1 MRKIRA
7 ALVVI
12 GLNNLLLTL
21 GFRLWQSI
29 FNNFAVEELGVR
41 ADQIGLIQAIRE
53 IPGLL
58 GFLVGMLA
66 LVLVEMRIAGLSV
79 VVMGAGIFL
88 TAAAHSTIGLIGATL
103 LMSVGFHF
111 FYSSN
116 ASAVLLTVGQ
126 EEAPKVLGRLNSL
139 SALAAVMG
147 TLFIFGTLDAWG
159 YRTLFRVAGAVVVAG
174 GLVLLPFG
182 RQPVR
187 VRRTRRRVPLRR
199 RYWLYYALQFLMG
212 SRRHIFTTFA
222 VFLLVR
228 EYRVTPQVI
237 TLLFLVNSLIG
248 TYFHQAF
255 GKIVARFGERRVL
268 TVNFVLLI
276 GVFLGYAAIP
286 MAETLETP
294 AIQIPGLSL
303 GERVLFPA
311 FVATPAL
318 LILLFLFVADNIL
331 FGFSIALQSY
341 FQKIAL
347 GPEEITPN
355 ISLGQTINHI
365 AAVIVPVVGGLVWA
379 AVGPQY
385 TFLAGVVIAVV
396 SLALTLQMRPLRPAR
411 AEALPTDRRSP

>member
-1 MRKIRA
+1 MRKTRT

-12 GLNNLLLTL
+12 ALNNLLLAL

-53 IPGLL
+53 IPGLM
-58 GFLVGMLA
+58 GFLVGLLA
-66 LVLVEMRIAGLSV
+66 LLLVEMRIAGLSV

-88 TAAAHSTIGLIGATL
+88 TGAVGDLAGLIGATL

-116 ASAVLLTVGQ
+116 VSAVLLTVGTD
-126 EEAPKVLGRLNSL
+126 EAPKTLGRLNSL
-139 SALAAVMG
+139 GTLASVLGA
-147 TLFIFGTLDAWG
+147 LFIFATLDAWG
-159 YRTLFRVAGAVVVAG
+159 YRTLFRVAGAVVAVG

-187 VRRTRRRVPLRR
+187 ARRTRRRPPLRR
-199 RYWLYYALQFLMG
+199 RYGLYYALQFLMG

-222 VFLLVR
+222 VYLLVR
-228 EYRVTPQVI
+228 RYGVTPQTI
-237 TLLFLVNSLIG
+237 TLLFLINSLIG

-268 TVNFVLLI
+268 TANFVLLV
-276 GVFLGYAAIP
+276 GVFLGYALIP
-286 MAETLETP
+286 LAH
-294 AIQIPGLSL
+294 SL
-303 GERVLFPA
+303 ASPTFQMPSVAFGDWVLFPTFTA
-311 FVATPAL
+311 SPAL
-318 LILLFLFVADNIL
+318 LILLVLFITDHIL

-347 GPEEITPN
+347 RPEDIIPN
-355 ISLGQTINHI
+355 ISVGQTVNHI
-365 AAVIVPVVGGLVWA
+365 AAVVVPVVGGVVWEQIGA
-379 AVGPQY
+379 QY
-385 TFLAGVVIAVV
+385 TFLAGVLIALL
-396 SLALTLQMRPLRPAR
+396 SPALTMQMRIPSRGSSR
-411 AEALPTDRRSP
+411 A